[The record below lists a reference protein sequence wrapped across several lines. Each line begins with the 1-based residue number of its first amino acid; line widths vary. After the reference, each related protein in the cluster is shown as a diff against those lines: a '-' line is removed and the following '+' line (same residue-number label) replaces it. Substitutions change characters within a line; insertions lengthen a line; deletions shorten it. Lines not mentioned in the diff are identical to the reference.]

1 MQPTMLTAAIFCS
14 ALLPLFVYVSSAAA
28 PAPVTSAS
36 SEEGNGGVD
45 VLAFFVVALVIG
57 VATYHV
63 LAVTKI
69 PYTALLIVRLPN
81 CLLLPYSTREGR
93 CYPSVNR

>member
-1 MQPTMLTAAIFCS
+1 MQPPVPTAAIFYS
-14 ALLPLFVYVSSAAA
+14 ALLPLSVYASSAAA
-28 PAPVTSAS
+28 PAPVSSA
-36 SEEGNGGVD
+36 SEEGDGGVD

-69 PYTALLIVRLPN
+69 PYTALLIVRLPSYHTAHMRAEAPG
-81 CLLLPYSTREGR
+81 CVPD
-93 CYPSVNR
+93 V

>member
-1 MQPTMLTAAIFCS
+1 MQPPVLTAATFYLV
-14 ALLPLFVYVSSAAA
+14 LLPLSVYASSTAA
-28 PAPVTSAS
+28 PAPVSSAS
-36 SEEGNGGVD
+36 VEDGSGGVD

-69 PYTALLIVRLPN
+69 PYTALLIVGSLTAP
-81 CLLLPYSTREGR
+81 
-93 CYPSVNR
+93 CYHVAHKRAHTPVC